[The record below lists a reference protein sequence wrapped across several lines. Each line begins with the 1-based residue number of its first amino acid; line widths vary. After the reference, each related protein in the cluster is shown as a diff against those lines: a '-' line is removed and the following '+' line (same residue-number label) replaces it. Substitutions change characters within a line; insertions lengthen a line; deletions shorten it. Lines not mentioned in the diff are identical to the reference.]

1 MAVVA
6 GRSTRSLAG
15 REAAGLECPIGTSSE
30 VDVARNFAEIQRELS
45 ELSSE
50 ERAKLA
56 LALVESLEPE
66 DEGDIA
72 EAWRVEAERRYEQFK
87 RGEVQAIPGDE
98 VFARIRS
105 RLRSG

>member
-1 MAVVA
+1 MGV
-6 GRSTRSLAG
+6 
-15 REAAGLECPIGTSSE
+15 I
-30 VDVARNFAEIQRELS
+30 VARNFAEIQRELS
-45 ELSSE
+45 ELSPE

-87 RGEVQAIPGDE
+87 RGEIQAIPGEE
-98 VFARIRS
+98 VFAKIRG
-105 RLRSG
+105 RLRLG

>member
-1 MAVVA
+1 
-6 GRSTRSLAG
+6 
-15 REAAGLECPIGTSSE
+15 
-30 VDVARNFAEIQRELS
+30 VARNFAEIQRELA
-45 ELSSE
+45 ELSPE
-50 ERAKLA
+50 QRAKLA

-66 DEGDIA
+66 DEGDVA

>member
-1 MAVVA
+1 
-6 GRSTRSLAG
+6 
-15 REAAGLECPIGTSSE
+15 
-30 VDVARNFAEIQRELS
+30 VARNFVEIQRELS
-45 ELSSE
+45 ELPQE
-50 ERAKLA
+50 QRAKLA

>member
-1 MAVVA
+1 M
-6 GRSTRSLAG
+6 
-15 REAAGLECPIGTSSE
+15 
-30 VDVARNFAEIQRELS
+30 ARNFAEIQRELS

>member
-1 MAVVA
+1 M
-6 GRSTRSLAG
+6 
-15 REAAGLECPIGTSSE
+15 
-30 VDVARNFAEIQRELS
+30 ARNFAEIQRELS
-45 ELSSE
+45 ELSVE

-66 DEGDIA
+66 DEGDVA
-72 EAWRVEAERRYEQFK
+72 EAWRVEAERRYEQYK

-98 VFARIRS
+98 VFARLRS

>member
-1 MAVVA
+1 M
-6 GRSTRSLAG
+6 
-15 REAAGLECPIGTSSE
+15 
-30 VDVARNFAEIQRELS
+30 ARNFADIQREVS
-45 ELSSE
+45 ELSPE

-72 EAWRVEAERRYEQFK
+72 EAWRIEAERRYEQFE

-98 VFARIRS
+98 VFARVRSLLRS
-105 RLRSG
+105 R

>member
-1 MAVVA
+1 MA
-6 GRSTRSLAG
+6 G
-15 REAAGLECPIGTSSE
+15 
-30 VDVARNFAEIQRELS
+30 DFAEIQRELS
-45 ELSSE
+45 ELPAD

-72 EAWRVEAERRYEQFK
+72 EAWRVEAERRYEQYK

>member
-1 MAVVA
+1 M
-6 GRSTRSLAG
+6 RS
-15 REAAGLECPIGTSSE
+15 EAA
-30 VDVARNFAEIQRELS
+30 VARNFGEIQRELS
-45 ELSSE
+45 ELPPE
-50 ERAKLA
+50 QRAKLA

-87 RGEVQAIPGDE
+87 RGEVQPIPGDE

>member
-1 MAVVA
+1 MA
-6 GRSTRSLAG
+6 RK
-15 REAAGLECPIGTSSE
+15 
-30 VDVARNFAEIQRELS
+30 FAEIQRELS
-45 ELSSE
+45 GLSTE

-72 EAWRVEAERRYEQFK
+72 EAWRVEAERRYEQYK

-98 VFARIRS
+98 VFAKIRS
-105 RLRSG
+105 RLRLG

>member
-1 MAVVA
+1 M
-6 GRSTRSLAG
+6 
-15 REAAGLECPIGTSSE
+15 
-30 VDVARNFAEIQRELS
+30 ARNFSEIQRELS
-45 ELSSE
+45 ELPAE

-66 DEGDIA
+66 DEGDVA
-72 EAWRVEAERRYEQFK
+72 EAWRVEAESRYEQYK
-87 RGEVQAIPGDE
+87 RGEVQALPGDE

>member
-1 MAVVA
+1 
-6 GRSTRSLAG
+6 
-15 REAAGLECPIGTSSE
+15 
-30 VDVARNFAEIQRELS
+30 VARNFAEIQRELA
-45 ELSSE
+45 ELSPE
-50 ERAKLA
+50 QRAKLA

-66 DEGDIA
+66 DEGDVA

-87 RGEVQAIPGDE
+87 RGEVQAISGDE

>member
-1 MAVVA
+1 M
-6 GRSTRSLAG
+6 
-15 REAAGLECPIGTSSE
+15 
-30 VDVARNFAEIQRELS
+30 ARNFVEIQRELS
-45 ELSSE
+45 ELPQE
-50 ERAKLA
+50 QRAKLA

>member
-1 MAVVA
+1 M
-6 GRSTRSLAG
+6 
-15 REAAGLECPIGTSSE
+15 
-30 VDVARNFAEIQRELS
+30 ARNFAEIQRELS
-45 ELSSE
+45 ELSVE

-66 DEGDIA
+66 DEGDVA
-72 EAWRVEAERRYEQFK
+72 EAWRVEAERRYEQYK

>member
-1 MAVVA
+1 M
-6 GRSTRSLAG
+6 
-15 REAAGLECPIGTSSE
+15 
-30 VDVARNFAEIQRELS
+30 ARNFAEIQRELA
-45 ELSSE
+45 ELSPE
-50 ERAKLA
+50 QRAKLA

-66 DEGDIA
+66 DEGDVA

>member
-1 MAVVA
+1 MR
-6 GRSTRSLAG
+6 GRRY
-15 REAAGLECPIGTSSE
+15 
-30 VDVARNFAEIQRELS
+30 VVARNFAEIQRELS
-45 ELSSE
+45 ELSPE

-72 EAWRVEAERRYEQFK
+72 EAWRVEAERRYEQYK

>member
-1 MAVVA
+1 LLGNAT
-6 GRSTRSLAG
+6 GGCRGKKLCGDSTRTV
-15 REAAGLECPIGTSSE
+15 R
-30 VDVARNFAEIQRELS
+30 VAQEQ
-45 ELSSE
+45 
-50 ERAKLA
+50 RAKLA

>member
-1 MAVVA
+1 M
-6 GRSTRSLAG
+6 
-15 REAAGLECPIGTSSE
+15 
-30 VDVARNFAEIQRELS
+30 ARNFAEIQRELS
-45 ELSSE
+45 ELSVE

-72 EAWRVEAERRYEQFK
+72 EAWRVEAERRYEQYK
-87 RGEVQAIPGDE
+87 CGEVQALPGDE
-98 VFARIRS
+98 VFARIRR

>member
-1 MAVVA
+1 M
-6 GRSTRSLAG
+6 
-15 REAAGLECPIGTSSE
+15 
-30 VDVARNFAEIQRELS
+30 ARNFAEIQRELA
-45 ELSSE
+45 ELSPE
-50 ERAKLA
+50 QRAKLA

-87 RGEVQAIPGDE
+87 RGDVQAIPGDE

-105 RLRSG
+105 RLRSR